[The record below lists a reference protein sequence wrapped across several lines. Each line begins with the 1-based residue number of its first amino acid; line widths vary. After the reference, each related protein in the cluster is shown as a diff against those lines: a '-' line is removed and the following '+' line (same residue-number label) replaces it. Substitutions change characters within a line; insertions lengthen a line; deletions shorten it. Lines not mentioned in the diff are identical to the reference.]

1 MSERLI
7 YVGNGAFI
15 PGVPARSLSAEE
27 VERYGGADALLMSK
41 LYEYENEVSAD
52 VAPTSTKRKP
62 PARGKG

>member
-1 MSERLI
+1 MNLI

-41 LYEYENEVSAD
+41 LYEVEDSAD
-52 VAPTSTKRKP
+52 VAPTPTKRSKP